1 MQFLVTDIEFDF
13 DNDDADTVCNSE
25 LDVFFIA
32 SNFDRKEITERHLG
46 VWEADNEE
54 DLIEE
59 ITCSSGWLVKSIHY
73 EIHFNWISSVSYTHL
88 RAHETN

>member
-32 SNFDRKEITERHLG
+32 SNFDRKEVKEINLWES
-46 VWEADNEE
+46 EADNEE
-54 DLIEE
+54 DL
-59 ITCSSGWLVKSIHY
+59 K
-73 EIHFNWISSVSYTHL
+73 
-88 RAHETN
+88 

>member
-32 SNFDRKEITERHLG
+32 SNFDRKEITERHVG
-46 VWEADNEE
+46 VCEADHEE
-54 DLIEE
+54 DMNAEN
-59 ITCSSGWLVKSIHY
+59 TSSSGWLVKSIHY
-73 EIHFNWISSVSYTHL
+73 EIQL
-88 RAHETN
+88 K

>member
-13 DNDDADTVCNSE
+13 DNDDADTVFNSE

-32 SNFDRKEITERHLG
+32 SNFDRKEVTERHLG

-59 ITCSSGWLVKSIHY
+59 ITCSSGWLVKNIHY
-73 EIHFNWISSVSYTHL
+73 EIQL
-88 RAHETN
+88 K

>member
-32 SNFDRKEITERHLG
+32 SNFDRKEVTERHLG

-54 DLIEE
+54 DLFEE
-59 ITCSSGWLVKSIHY
+59 ITCSSGWLVKNIHY
-73 EIHFNWISSVSYTHL
+73 EIQL
-88 RAHETN
+88 K

>member
-25 LDVFFIA
+25 LDVLFIE
-32 SNFDRKEITERHLG
+32 SNFDRKEVTERHLG

-59 ITCSSGWLVKSIHY
+59 ITCSSGWLVKNIHY
-73 EIHFNWISSVSYTHL
+73 EIQL
-88 RAHETN
+88 K

>member
-13 DNDDADTVCNSE
+13 DDDEANTVCNSD
-25 LDVFFIA
+25 LDTFFIA
-32 SNFDRKEITERHLG
+32 SNSVRREVVEENLG

-59 ITCSSGWLVKSIHY
+59 ITCSTGWLVKNIHY
-73 EIHFNWISSVSYTHL
+73 EIQL
-88 RAHETN
+88 K